1 MTDKRTTIGKSLN
14 AIHKGI
20 EDVFA
25 QQLTAVY
32 DEVQK
37 QNDVKIEHLT
47 EINESQRSTIA
58 KLQQELHAVSDSQKS
73 YLLEIESLKKRGSL
87 FEFISKGLYQRLSYL
102 RNKINQLS
110 FSSEEVDTILLR
122 ELQKLYDSI
131 KQSMELFGMEFFQS
145 KEGDAID
152 YQVHEPMKLVPTDIK
167 RQNDRIQCSVM
178 PGIKFSSGEI
188 IKEKVDVYNYV
199 SPTTTERENQK
210 IYFAYSLDGSMS
222 VPLLEINRGEF
233 YKDIRSD
240 GRICILYSYDKYN
253 FNPLTKEIN
262 LLSCLREK
270 CISSCDV
277 IRITVNCSNNLV
289 DVQITVLPQN
299 KRLFAETY
307 DFSSK

>member
-14 AIHKGI
+14 AIRKGI
-20 EDVFA
+20 EDLFA

-87 FEFISKGLYQRLSYL
+87 FEFISKGLYQRLLYL

-110 FSSEEVDTILLR
+110 FSSEEVHTILQR

-152 YQVHEPMKLVPTDIK
+152 YQVHEPMKFVPTDIK
-167 RQNDRIQCSVM
+167 IQNDRIQCSVM

-210 IYFAYSLDGSMS
+210 IYFAYKLDGSMS
-222 VPLLEINRGEF
+222 VPLIEINRGEF

-277 IRITVNCSNNLV
+277 IRITVNCNNNFV
-289 DVQITVLPQN
+289 DVQITAISQN